1 MRTSLRRKNER
12 YPDTFTNW
20 QAAAGV
26 IATACAAVEGGLRPD
41 RKRLADDERP
51 ELIRLTLT
59 GTEGGGF
66 SLARLDK
73 KEVGRWETLVEK
85 ATGKQPGSV
94 FERARDLAHLEREMR
109 KLAVAA
115 RKPPR
120 KPKFEEEGAVVLPRG
135 IFEWLR
141 DGVIWLDD
149 VAVLCFLLSI
159 WESGET
165 TSTITFDGQ
174 TLVVDT
180 RKGLGVLDPA
190 EQFLSW
196 KKTLESLDRVAL
208 VSLEKRGALWR
219 VERGTAL
226 LQMLRERG

>member
-1 MRTSLRRKNER
+1 
-12 YPDTFTNW
+12 
-20 QAAAGV
+20 
-26 IATACAAVEGGLRPD
+26 
-41 RKRLADDERP
+41 
-51 ELIRLTLT
+51 
-59 GTEGGGF
+59 
-66 SLARLDK
+66 
-73 KEVGRWETLVEK
+73 
-85 ATGKQPGSV
+85 
-94 FERARDLAHLEREMR
+94 
-109 KLAVAA
+109 
-115 RKPPR
+115 
-120 KPKFEEEGAVVLPRG
+120 
-135 IFEWLR
+135 
-141 DGVIWLDD
+141 
-149 VAVLCFLLSI
+149 VLCFLLSI

-180 RKGLGVLDPA
+180 RKGLGLLDPA